1 MTAAAGLRKPR
12 TAVCLF
18 LIKKWAGL
26 TCPFFS
32 YPVPVMKMKRILPI
46 LAASAVTVL
55 LLLRPQEAAGAVR
68 AGLALCGGTV
78 IPSLFPF
85 FAAISLLLQL
95 GASDVLGR
103 LCAPVMK
110 PLFRMRGECALPLL
124 AGLLG
129 GYPSGAKTAAG
140 LYAQGRITRQEA
152 ELLLGFCDN
161 CGPAFLLG
169 YVGAGLFGDAAAGL
183 RLYLIHVLAALL
195 TGLLLCRLHK
205 DRGLAL
211 PGAALPAVPVSFPQA
226 LTSSIAGALAS
237 TLNICAFVVFFQV
250 LSALPP
256 TPLPLPVLGALEMT
270 GGAAALTPNRAGF
283 IAAAAMVGWGG
294 LSVHCQAMSLT
305 APEGLSF
312 RWHWTGKAVQAVLSA
327 LLAAGAAV

>member
-1 MTAAAGLRKPR
+1 MKK
-12 TAVCLF
+12 LF
-18 LIKKWAGL
+18 
-26 TCPFFS
+26 
-32 YPVPVMKMKRILPI
+32 PI
-46 LAASAVTVL
+46 LAVSAVVIL

-68 AGLALCGGTV
+68 DGLSLCGRTV

-95 GASDVLGR
+95 GLAEALSG
-103 LCAPVMK
+103 LCGLIMR

-140 LYAQGRITRQEA
+140 LYAQGRISRQEA

-169 YVGAGLFGDAAAGL
+169 YVGAGILGDTGL
-183 RLYLIHVLAALL
+183 GVRLYLIHIAAALL
-195 TGLLLCRLHK
+195 TGGLLCRLVK
-205 DRGLAL
+205 ARGPAL
-211 PGAALPAVPVSFPQA
+211 LGSSLPAKAVSFPQA
-226 LTSSIAGALAS
+226 LTSSVPDALAS
-237 TLNICAFVVFFQV
+237 TLGICAFVVFFRV
-250 LSALPP
+250 LAALPP
-256 TPLPLPVLGALEMT
+256 IPLPPPVLGALEMVSGT
-270 GGAAALTPNRAGF
+270 AALSPGRAGF
-283 IAAAAMVGWGG
+283 IAAAAIVGWGG

-312 RWHWTGKAVQAVLSA
+312 RWHWVGKAVQAVLSA
-327 LLAAGAAV
+327 VLAAGIHTFSS